1 MKSDPWIYKTQD
13 GKEEFHFCFEERL
26 NGEWRAYI
34 LKQPPYGSS
43 PQDLSST
50 HRQYDHKG
58 KYIDWSY
65 PFESLEEAK
74 QIASLWA
81 EYTQEC
87 INKGASGK
95 PASRDQADHSRSKH
109 NASFSSQDDDFTSLL
124 DC

>member
-1 MKSDPWIYKTQD
+1 MKSVTRCPFTVGGKEEFKMKSVPWVYKTAD
-13 GKEEFHFCFEERL
+13 GKEEFHFCLEERSD
-26 NGEWRAYI
+26 GEWRVYI
-34 LKQPPYGSS
+34 LKQPPYGSC
-43 PQDLSST
+43 PQDLNST

-87 INKGASGK
+87 INVDRFL
-95 PASRDQADHSRSKH
+95 PMEV
-109 NASFSSQDDDFTSLL
+109 
-124 DC
+124 

>member
-1 MKSDPWIYKTQD
+1 MKSDSWIYRTQD
-13 GKEEFHFCFEERL
+13 GREEFHFCFEERT

-34 LKQPPYGSS
+34 LKQPPYGSC
-43 PQDLSST
+43 PQDLSAT

-74 QIASLWA
+74 QIAALWA

-87 INKGASGK
+87 IIKGGSGINTN
-95 PASRDQADHSRSKH
+95 RDKSKH
-109 NASFSSQDDDFTSLL
+109 YGREHQACSSFQDDDPESLL
-124 DC
+124 GY